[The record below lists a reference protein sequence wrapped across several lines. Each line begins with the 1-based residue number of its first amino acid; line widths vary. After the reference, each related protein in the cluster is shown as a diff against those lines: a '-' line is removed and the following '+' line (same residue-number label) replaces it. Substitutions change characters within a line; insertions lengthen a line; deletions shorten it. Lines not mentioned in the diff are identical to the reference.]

1 MADNGNTVPAK
12 AVTDFPCEVTFKA
25 VFRNRANIDH
35 IITAALS
42 KLDIIPVIK
51 LSESSKGTFVS
62 CTITAMYPSDGLLQN
77 ACSELSS
84 IEGFMT
90 MF

>member
-1 MADNGNTVPAK
+1 MADNGNPPPAK
-12 AVTDFPCEVTFKA
+12 TVTDFPCEITFKA

-35 IITAALS
+35 VITAVLS
-42 KLDIIPVIK
+42 KLDIIPDIK
-51 LSESSKGTFVS
+51 LNESSKGTFVS
-62 CTITAMYPSDGLLQN
+62 CTITAMYPSEGLLQN
-77 ACSELSS
+77 ACSVLSS